1 MLNLDY
7 NLADQHDQLYNE
19 LLSLHE
25 GLDTDQ
31 SQALNAR
38 LILILMNHIGDADV
52 LREAFKAAQL

>member
-7 NLADQHDQLYNE
+7 NFADQHDQLYNE
-19 LLSLHE
+19 LLLLHD
-25 GLDTDQ
+25 GLDADQ

>member
-52 LREAFKAAQL
+52 LREAFKAAQS